1 MAKME
6 DLERI
11 LRCCWAEGGAIREEV
26 EERDRETARGLTALA
41 ARAAGEHE
49 TRRNV
54 RSRSR
59 SRQETG
65 ENRWDRR

>member
-11 LRCCWAEGGAIREEV
+11 LRCCWAEGGAIREEA
-26 EERDRETARGLTALA
+26 EERDRAARGLTALA